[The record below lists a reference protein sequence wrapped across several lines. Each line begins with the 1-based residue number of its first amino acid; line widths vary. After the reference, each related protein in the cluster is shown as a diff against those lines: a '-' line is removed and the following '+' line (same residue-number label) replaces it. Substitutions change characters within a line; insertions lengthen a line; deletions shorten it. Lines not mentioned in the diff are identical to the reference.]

1 MSQQKLLGVVIALC
15 AVPRFAFAQEADGA
29 TQPEVTKGESIKV
42 IGKRLDEARN
52 ALSPDTGSTIYRF
65 DQKDIQLLPLGDS
78 TPLNQVILQA
88 PGVVQD
94 SFGQLHVRGD
104 HANVQYRIDG
114 VEIPESISGFGQAFD
129 ARFAQSINILTGAL
143 PAQYGYRTAGIVDI
157 RTKPATDNGGSLGFM
172 GGSHSTGEASGE
184 LYGTSDAFSYYLTG
198 SFLRNDLGIENPTP
212 EKNAIHDA
220 TRQSHGF
227 GQLSYVIDADSR
239 VSFIFGSADN
249 KFQIPNV
256 PGQDPVYT
264 LAGAPP
270 IDSSQLDAKQ
280 NEKNFFQAL
289 SYQRSAGEN
298 LDYRISLFHR
308 YTDVTYHP
316 DPVGDL
322 VFDGVAAQILRSND
336 AGGLQADASY
346 RLGNNHVLRTGL
358 YASRERFNVK
368 NASTV
373 FPADA
378 DGNQTSDVPNT
389 IQDNSQIVGNTFGI
403 YLQDEW
409 FVTPAL
415 TVNYGLRGDRV
426 DTVVKEGQVSP
437 RLGLVYDLSDKTRIH
452 AGYAR
457 YFTPPPTEKIDTTSV
472 ALFQNTTNALPSD
485 ANTAVKSERS
495 NYFDAGVSHQ
505 LTPSVTLGLDAYYR
519 DVRHLQDEG
528 QFGNALIFSAFNY
541 ERGKIGG
548 VELTGSYK
556 QGGFSAYGN
565 LSISKAM
572 AKGVETGQFNFD
584 PDELAYIAQNWVHLD
599 HDQKLAGSGGVS
611 YKWHATTLSAD
622 LLYGS
627 GLRRGFANTE
637 HLPSYTTVNLGIL
650 QSLTIPGFGELG
662 GRLAVV
668 NLFDKTYE
676 LRDGTGI
683 GVGAPQFGPRRALYG
698 GLTKT
703 F

>member
-1 MSQQKLLGVVIALC
+1 MIEKKLSAIVIALF
-15 AVPRFAFAQEADGA
+15 AIPRFAHAQAADVA
-29 TQPEVTKGESIKV
+29 AQPEVKKVESINV

-65 DQKDIQLLPLGDS
+65 DRQDIETLPLGDS

-94 SFGQLHVRGD
+94 SYGQLHVRGD

-114 VEIPESISGFGQAFD
+114 VAIPEAISGFGQAFD
-129 ARFAQSINILTGAL
+129 ARFAQNINILTGAL

-157 RTKPATDNGGSLGFM
+157 RTKSPADDGGSIGVG
-172 GGSHSTGEASGE
+172 GGSHSSAETSAELHGSSGA
-184 LYGTSDAFSYYLTG
+184 LSYYLTG
-198 SFLRNDLGIENPTP
+198 SFLRNELGIENPTP
-212 EKNAIHDA
+212 ERDAIHDL
-220 TRQSHGF
+220 TRQSKGF
-227 GQLSYVIDADSR
+227 GQVSYVLDAGSR
-239 VSFIFGSADN
+239 VSFLFGSADN

-256 PGQDPVYT
+256 PGQEPSYT

-280 NEKNFFQAL
+280 NEKNSFQVL
-289 SYQRSAGEN
+289 TYQASAGLN
-298 LDYRISLFHR
+298 LDYRVSLFHR
-308 YTDVTYHP
+308 YTDVSYHP
-316 DPVGDL
+316 DAAGDL
-322 VFDGVAAQILRSND
+322 VFNGVAAQILRRND
-336 AGGLQADASY
+336 AAGVQADASY
-346 RLGNNHVLRTGL
+346 RLGNQHTLRTGMF
-358 YASRERFNVK
+358 ASRERFTVN

-373 FPADA
+373 FAADE
-378 DGNQTSDVPNT
+378 DGNQTSDVPTT
-389 IQDNSQIVGNTFGI
+389 IQDNSRIEGNLFGI
-403 YLQDEW
+403 YVQDEW
-409 FVTPAL
+409 RVTPGF

-426 DTVVKEGQVSP
+426 DTVVKESQVSP
-437 RLGLVYDLSDKTRIH
+437 RLGLVYDLSGSTRIH

-472 ALFQNTTNALPSD
+472 GLFQGTTNALPSD

-495 NYFDAGVSHQ
+495 NYFDVGVSHQ

-541 ERGKIGG
+541 EKGKVYGI
-548 VELTGSYK
+548 ELSASYK
-556 QGGFSAYGN
+556 QGGFTAYGN

-584 PDELAYIAQNWVHLD
+584 PDELAYIAANWVHLD
-599 HDQKLAGSGGVS
+599 HDQTLAGSGGIS

-627 GLRRGFANTE
+627 GLRRGFANSE
-637 HLPSYTTVNLGIL
+637 HLPSYTNVNLGLL
-650 QSLTIPGFGELG
+650 QTFDFPGVGKLDA
-662 GRLAVV
+662 RLAIV
-668 NLFDKTYE
+668 NVFDKTYE
-676 LRDGTGI
+676 LRDGSGI
-683 GVGAPQFGPRRALYG
+683 GVGAPQFGPRRAFYG
-698 GLTKT
+698 GITKT